1 MRGSARS
8 VGDSAEGDQVRRSK
22 AALATLALK
31 RVRRG
36 HVRAGGHP
44 VVLAG
49 LVIVALACHAV
60 CVVAAGKAAATV
72 LSEAGELR

>member
-1 MRGSARS
+1 MR
-8 VGDSAEGDQVRRSK
+8 
-22 AALATLALK
+22 
-31 RVRRG
+31 
-36 HVRAGGHP
+36 RADRCCADRASGGHP

-49 LVIVALACHAV
+49 LVIVALACHGV